1 MAIAQVSSM
10 RILPGRLDDFLS
22 RCGEA
27 KKILESHGSTVTF
40 YRTLAGPTPNA
51 VLFVSSV
58 PDWATVAK
66 VAAKV
71 EADPTWRALER
82 KSAEDPAVEVLSTG
96 MIQDFKLP

>member
-1 MAIAQVSSM
+1 MAIAQVASL
-10 RILPGRLDDFLS
+10 RILPGRLEDFLS

-27 KKILESHGSTVTF
+27 KKILEGHGSTVTF

-51 VLFVSSV
+51 VLFISSV
-58 PDWATVAK
+58 PDWPTVAK

-71 EADPTWRALER
+71 EADGAWRALER
-82 KSAEDPAVEVLSTG
+82 KHADDPVAETLSTS